1 MNRLFIALAVA
12 AALFTAQG
20 PARAGVLVYLANLDG
35 PSEAP
40 PNASPGLGTARVDYD
55 DVSHMMRFRATFS
68 GLIAPVTVSH
78 IHAPTAV
85 PFTGTAGVATPV
97 PTFPGF
103 PAGVT
108 AGSYDATLDLT
119 LASSW
124 NGAFIAAHGGTPA
137 GAEAAFLTYLAG
149 GNAYWNIHS
158 SAFPGGEIRGFMV
171 AGVPEP
177 SSLALLGVGAVAL
190 VRRRRR

>member
-1 MNRLFIALAVA
+1 MNRLFILLVA
-12 AALFTAQG
+12 ASLLACTG
-20 PARAGVLVYLANLDG
+20 PARASALVYLANLDG

-40 PNASPGLGTARVDYD
+40 PNASPGTGTARVDYD
-55 DVSHMMRFRATFS
+55 SVTHMMRFRATFAD
-68 GLIAPVTVSH
+68 LIGPTTVSH

-119 LASSW
+119 LAASW
-124 NGAFIAAHGGTPA
+124 NPAFVTAHGGTPA

-158 SAFPGGEIRGFMV
+158 TVFPGGEIRGFMV

-177 SSLALLGVGAVAL
+177 STLALLGLGAVGL
-190 VRRRRR
+190 LRRRRR